1 MLRSTDATTMKPQKM
16 KLEGQFWITHDGKN
30 LAGQARIELLTQI
43 ANTGSITQA
52 AKAAGISYKSA
63 WDSVDAMNNAAGSP
77 LVARAAGGKGG
88 GGTQLTAAGQQ
99 LVDAFARYQQE
110 HQRFLDRLSED
121 SSLEPYLQ
129 IMDRLRLRTSARN
142 QLLAK
147 VRQIRPEGLND
158 RIELQLPGTGQ
169 RLAALITHTSSER
182 LNLKVGD
189 DVFALVKASWV
200 RLHAV
205 DEIAQQAPDNLLLGE
220 VQQLERGELETEV
233 QIQLPGGTQLTA
245 QLVSS
250 QVDALALAVNGA
262 VQVRIDPEQIIL
274 CSL

>member
-1 MLRSTDATTMKPQKM
+1 M
-16 KLEGQFWITHDGKN
+16 KLEGQFWFTHDGKN

-43 ANTGSITQA
+43 ASTGSITQA
-52 AKAAGISYKSA
+52 AKAVGISYKSA

-77 LVARAAGGKGG
+77 LVARSAGGKGG
-88 GGTQLTAAGQQ
+88 GGTQLTVAGQQ
-99 LVDAFARYQQE
+99 LIDAFARYQQE
-110 HQRFLDRLSED
+110 HQRFLEPLSED

-147 VRQIRPEGLND
+147 VRQIHSDGLND
-158 RIELQLPGTGQ
+158 RIELQLPGAGQ
-169 RLAALITHTSSER
+169 RLTALITHSSTER

-189 DVFALVKASWV
+189 DVFALIKASWV
-200 RLHAV
+200 KLLAA
-205 DEIAQQAPDNLLLGE
+205 DAAAQQTGNLLPGE
-220 VQQLERGELETEV
+220 VLQIDRGALESEV
-233 QIQLPGGTQLTA
+233 QIQLSGSTQLTA
-245 QLVSS
+245 QLQSPLIE
-250 QVDALALAVNGA
+250 ALALAVNGA

>member
-1 MLRSTDATTMKPQKM
+1 M

-43 ANTGSITQA
+43 ASTGSITQA

-77 LVARAAGGKGG
+77 LVARSAGGKGG

-99 LVDAFARYQQE
+99 LVEAFARYQQE
-110 HQRFLDRLSED
+110 HQRFLERLSED

-147 VRQIRPEGLND
+147 VRQIHPDGLND
-158 RIELQLPGTGQ
+158 RIELELHGSAQNLT
-169 RLAALITHTSSER
+169 ALITHNSSER
-182 LNLKVGD
+182 LNLKIDD

-200 RLHAV
+200 RL
-205 DEIAQQAPDNLLLGE
+205 IAADAPAQPADNLLQGE
-220 VQQLERGELETEV
+220 VLQLERGELETEV
-233 QIQLPGGTQLTA
+233 QIQLPGGAQLTA
-245 QLVSS
+245 QLMSR
-250 QVDALALAVNGA
+250 QLDALALAVNGA

>member
-1 MLRSTDATTMKPQKM
+1 M
-16 KLEGQFWITHDGKN
+16 KLEGQFWFTHNGQN

-77 LVARAAGGKGG
+77 LVARSAGGKGG

-99 LVDAFARYQQE
+99 LIEAFARYQQE
-110 HQRFLDRLSED
+110 HQRFLDRLCED

-142 QLLAK
+142 QLLAR
-147 VRQIRPEGLND
+147 VRRIQPDGLHD
-158 RIELQLPGTGQ
+158 RIQLQLPGADQ
-169 RLAALITHTSSER
+169 QLCALITHASTER
-182 LNLKVGD
+182 LNLNVGD
-189 DVFALVKASWV
+189 EVFALVKASWV
-200 RLHAV
+200 RWLATDATRPV
-205 DEIAQQAPDNLLLGE
+205 TDDNLLTG
-220 VQQLERGELETEV
+220 QIRQLEQGELDSEMHIE
-233 QIQLPGGTQLTA
+233 LPGGTLLTAMLSNAQLTA
-245 QLVSS
+245 RP
-250 QVDALALAVNGA
+250 LAVGES
-262 VQVRIDPEQIIL
+262 VCLQIDAKQIIL

>member
-1 MLRSTDATTMKPQKM
+1 M
-16 KLEGQFWITHDGKN
+16 KLEGQFWFTHNGQN

-52 AKAAGISYKSA
+52 AKAVGISYKSA

-77 LVARAAGGKGG
+77 LVARSAGGKGG

-99 LVDAFARYQQE
+99 LVEAFARYQQE
-110 HQRFLDRLSED
+110 HQRFLDRLCED

-142 QLLAK
+142 QLLTR
-147 VRQIRPEGLND
+147 VRQIHPEGLND
-158 RIELQLPGTGQ
+158 RIELELHGSAQSLS
-169 RLAALITHTSSER
+169 ALITHSSSER

-200 RLHAV
+200 RLVAADAV
-205 DEIAQQAPDNLLLGE
+205 TQQADNLLRGE
-220 VQQLERGELETEV
+220 VLQLERGELETEV
-233 QIQLPGGTQLTA
+233 QIQLPGGTQLTS
-245 QLVSS
+245 QLMSS
-250 QVDALALAVNGA
+250 QIDALALAVNDA

>member
-1 MLRSTDATTMKPQKM
+1 M

-99 LVDAFARYQQE
+99 LVEAFARYQQE
-110 HQRFLDRLSED
+110 HQRFLERLSED

-147 VRQIRPEGLND
+147 VRQIHPDGLND
-158 RIELQLPGTGQ
+158 RIELQLHGSAQSLT
-169 RLAALITHTSSER
+169 ALITHTSSER
-182 LNLKVGD
+182 LNLKVGA
-189 DVFALVKASWV
+189 DVFALIKASWV
-200 RLHAV
+200 RLLAA
-205 DEIAQQAPDNLLLGE
+205 DALAQPADNLLQGE
-220 VQQLERGELETEV
+220 VLQIERGALETEV

-245 QLVSS
+245 QLMSS
-250 QVDALALAVNGA
+250 QIDALGLAVDGPA
-262 VQVRIDPEQIIL
+262 HARIDPEQIIL
-274 CSL
+274 CSI